1 LERFPRR
8 LEAPRGGEVSPSA
21 SDDPIFEEFTMR
33 SLIAAGLALGM
44 SLGASTLADEPT
56 KPIRVLLT
64 IGGHDFQEAEFFAM
78 WDRMP
83 GVVYKKVML
92 PEAGGLL
99 KPGLEKD
106 YDVVVLYDM
115 FTGFTPEQKAN
126 FAALM
131 KDSGIGLL
139 ALHHSLNSHRDWPEY
154 HAMIGGKWIDKP
166 ETIAGKPYAAS
177 TYSHDEEVPV
187 TVADPSHPITKGLAP
202 FTIHD
207 ETYGGVYVAP
217 DVHVLLKTDHPKN
230 VPAVAWTKPYGKSR
244 VVYLM
249 SGHDAKA
256 WANPAFRELIARGLR
271 WVAKREAS
279 R

>member
-1 LERFPRR
+1 VTRFILP
-8 LEAPRGGEVSPSA
+8 LLVAALAPLATARA
-21 SDDPIFEEFTMR
+21 ADPAP
-33 SLIAAGLALGM
+33 L
-44 SLGASTLADEPT
+44 
-56 KPIRVLLT
+56 RVLLVY
-64 IGGHDFQEAEFFAM
+64 GGHEFQEPEFFAF
-78 WDRMP
+78 WDGLK
-83 GVVYKKVML
+83 GVSYTKALL
-92 PEAGGLL
+92 PASAGML

-115 FTGFTPEQKAN
+115 FTGFTTEQKES
-126 FAALM
+126 FQKLM
-131 KDSGIGLL
+131 EGSGIGLL

-154 HAMIGGKWIDKP
+154 HRMIGGKWVDRAEEID
-166 ETIAGKPYAAS
+166 GKTYAPS

-187 TVADPSHPITKGLAP
+187 AVADPSHPITKGLAP

-256 WANPAFRELIARGLR
+256 WANPAFRELIARSLR
-271 WVAKREAS
+271 YVANGQAAAK
-279 R
+279 